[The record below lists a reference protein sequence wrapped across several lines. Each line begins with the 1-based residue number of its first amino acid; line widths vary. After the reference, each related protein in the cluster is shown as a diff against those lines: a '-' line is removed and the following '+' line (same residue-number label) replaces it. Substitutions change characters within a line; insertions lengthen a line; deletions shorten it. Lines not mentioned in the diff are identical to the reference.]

1 MCVCPCESVLVVT
14 LGRVRLCFSLSG
26 PQAYMY
32 LITLPEYS
40 FLELLLES
48 WRARRIERRDQT
60 RLNSIYKQ
68 LGSSNPSL
76 SCSHNTA
83 IGVVVSGL
91 LIQQTLAMLLVT
103 PTPRQSHQP
112 SAGLHRRG
120 SNRKST
126 CSTSCR
132 RRTPWHQN
140 AVQPMKFNRR
150 PSKPRPTNAV
160 SGNEPSQPSQATL
173 W

>member
-1 MCVCPCESVLVVT
+1 MVRGDVSGRHACNGVWCDVLYVCLCVCPCESVLVVT

-26 PQAYMY
+26 PRHTC
-32 LITLPEYS
+32 TLPEYS

-60 RLNSIYKQ
+60 RLNSTYKQ

-103 PTPRQSHQP
+103 PTPRQSDQP
-112 SAGLHRRG
+112 SADC
-120 SNRKST
+120 T
-126 CSTSCR
+126 VED
-132 RRTPWHQN
+132 RT
-140 AVQPMKFNRR
+140 AVQHAPHHAEDELHGTRTQSN
-150 PSKPRPTNAV
+150 P
-160 SGNEPSQPSQATL
+160 
-173 W
+173 

>member
-1 MCVCPCESVLVVT
+1 MWCFVCVLVCVCPCESVLVVT

-60 RLNSIYKQ
+60 RLNSTYKQ

-103 PTPRQSHQP
+103 PTPRQSDQP
-112 SAGLHRRG
+112 SADCTVEDRTANQHALHHAKDELHGTRTQ
-120 SNRKST
+120 SN
-126 CSTSCR
+126 
-132 RRTPWHQN
+132 P
-140 AVQPMKFNRR
+140 
-150 PSKPRPTNAV
+150 
-160 SGNEPSQPSQATL
+160 
-173 W
+173 